1 MDDPMLHV
9 YGQYCEHDDVQIVGN
24 EVGLRA
30 LREAIDRALE
40 KGTAEARD
48 FFVGDG
54 EGYDVTVAKRDVG
67 WEEWGKYYLPYI
79 AEHAKGQGIYLDPRR
94 LPQRS
99 SP

>member
-30 LREAIDRALE
+30 LRDAIDRALAE
-40 KGTAEARD
+40 GTADAGD

-54 EGYDVTVAKRDVG
+54 EGYDVTVAKRDG
-67 WEEWGKYYLPYI
+67 DWSQWGQYYVPYT
-79 AEHAKGQGIYLDPRR
+79 ADYSTFGSVDPRH
-94 LPQRS
+94 LPQGGS
-99 SP
+99 Q